1 MQPMARVGE
10 MVSYE
15 EVLDRSGV
23 QQSGARKVDV
33 VSYDEVVDH
42 TKKSFE
48 MKSKSIISSC
58 VLFLKDFV
66 MCIKID

>member
-1 MQPMARVGE
+1 MTAQPRVGE

-23 QQSGARKVDV
+23 QQSGARKVDI

-48 MKSKSIISSC
+48 MKSNPSYPHVYYS
-58 VLFLKDFV
+58 
-66 MCIKID
+66 